1 MAPPGSLP
9 EADRALIQ
17 PSAGPVTG
25 SAPSHRE
32 LTLRKTGLAI
42 VVALAAALGS
52 FAPGSHVPA
61 TRAASDAKVVIIVG
75 AVHGQTSSYRQR
87 GDSAY
92 AEAIKHSTNVVKVYS
107 PNATWAAVK
116 AAVKGA
122 KVVIYMGHGNGWPSP
137 YTYDPEY
144 TTKDGFGLN
153 ATAGNGDY
161 NNKYYGEPSIRT
173 LEFAPNALIL
183 LHHLCYAAGNSEPGH
198 AEPSLSVAKQRAD
211 NYASAFLAAGASA
224 VIADGH
230 SGPEYYLR
238 SLFTTDQTLDQMW
251 RSSPNA
257 NGNTFT
263 WASVRSPGK
272 TVSQDP
278 ESPTS
283 EYYRAATGTMSI
295 TTTQVLGAPVPPP
308 PPPPPPAPAPDSTY
322 TPVGPVRL
330 LDTREGI
337 GLSGRFTS
345 RSPRTFAVAGRGG
358 VPADATAVTGN
369 LTVVQQTSSG
379 YLALGPIP
387 TSNPG
392 SSALNFPLRDI
403 RANNVTVRLSDAG
416 GLSAVFMGASGARA
430 HVVFD
435 VTGYFRAGTA
445 GARFTA
451 LNPTRLV
458 DTRDDIGLSGALQ
471 SGESRTFTVAGAAGV
486 PAGAVAVA
494 GNLTVTAQTN
504 GGFVT
509 LSPVPDG
516 TPDTST
522 LNFPMSDTRANGAV
536 VPLGDGGTLSVI
548 FIAPVPASVEL
559 VFDVTGYFATGASG
573 AVFVPLNP
581 ARLLD
586 SRTGNGLSGDF
597 VYGDPR
603 TFAVTGRGGVPAD
616 AVAVTG
622 NLTVIGQTRG
632 GYFSLGPSV
641 GVEPKFSTL
650 NFPPVDVR
658 ANGVA
663 VALGGSGSLSN
674 VFVASMPASTDAVFD
689 VTGYFH

>member
-1 MAPPGSLP
+1 MAPPGPFP
-9 EADRALIQ
+9 EAGEALIQ
-17 PSAGPVTG
+17 PSAGLLIGPV
-25 SAPSHRE
+25 PSHRE

-52 FAPGSHVPA
+52 FTPGSHVPA
-61 TRAASDAKVVIIVG
+61 ARAASDAKVVIIVG

-87 GDSAY
+87 GEAAY
-92 AEAIKHSTNVVKVYS
+92 QEAIQHSTNVVKVFS
-107 PNATWAAVK
+107 PYATWAAVK

-122 KVVIYMGHGNGWPSP
+122 RVVIYMGHGNGWPSP
-137 YTYDPEY
+137 YTYDPNF

-153 ATAGNGDY
+153 ATAGNGDH

-238 SLFTTDQTLDQMW
+238 TLFTTDQTLDSMW
-251 RSSPNA
+251 RSAPNA

-263 WASVRSPGK
+263 FASVRSPGK

-278 ESPTS
+278 KNPTS
-283 EYYRAATGTMSI
+283 EYYRAASGTMSI
-295 TTTQVLGAPVPPP
+295 TTTQVLGSPVPPP
-308 PPPPPPAPAPDSTY
+308 PPAADSTY
-322 TPVGPVRL
+322 TPVTPVRL
-330 LDTREGI
+330 LDTREAN

-345 RSPRTFAVAGRGG
+345 RSPRTFDVAGRGG
-358 VPADATAVTGN
+358 VPDDATAVTGN
-369 LTVVQQTSSG
+369 LTVVKQTSSG
-379 YLALGPIP
+379 YLSLGPIP
-387 TSNPG
+387 DSTPGTS
-392 SSALNFPLRDI
+392 SLNFPLGDI
-403 RANNVTVRLSDAG
+403 RANNVTVRLSAAG
-416 GLSAVFMGASGARA
+416 GLSAVFMGASGART

-435 VTGYFRAGTA
+435 VTGYFREGTA

-458 DTRDDIGLSGALQ
+458 DTRDGLGLAGALQ
-471 SGESRTFTVAGAAGV
+471 SGASRTFAVAGAGGV

-494 GNLTVTAQTN
+494 GNLTVVDQTN

-509 LSPVPDG
+509 LGPAPEA
-516 TPDTST
+516 TPTTSS
-522 LNFPMSDTRANGAV
+522 LNFPMGDIRANGVV
-536 VPLGDGGTLSVI
+536 VPLGDGGTLSAV

-559 VFDVTGYFATGASG
+559 VFDVTGYFASGGSG

-586 SRTGNGLSGDF
+586 SRFGNGLAGDF
-597 VYGDPR
+597 THGDPR
-603 TFAVTGRGGVPAD
+603 AFEVAGRGGVPAD

-622 NLTVIGQTRG
+622 NLTVVGQTRG

-641 GVEPKFSTL
+641 GPEPDFSTL
-650 NFPPVDVR
+650 NFPVVDVR

-674 VFVASMPASTDAVFD
+674 VFVASPTARTDAVFD
-689 VTGYFH
+689 VTGYFR